1 MLRAF
6 VIGLFAVAAVVFLI
20 LGVVVHPY
28 FYLQALGSAVVLV
41 AAIFEARRY
50 RARVSSASS
59 TAGWQDTDE
68 KFVDPTTGRLM
79 RVRYNPATGERDY
92 VEVGPGA

>member
-6 VIGLFAVAAVVFLI
+6 VIGLFAVAMVVLLV
-20 LGVVVHPY
+20 LGFTVHPY
-28 FYLQALGSAVVLV
+28 FFVQAFGAGVVLA

-50 RARVSSASS
+50 RARVSSA
-59 TAGWQDTDE
+59 AGWQDTEE

-79 RVRYNPATGERDY
+79 QVRFNPRTGERDY
-92 VEVGPGA
+92 VEIGPGT

>member
-1 MLRAF
+1 VLRAF
-6 VIGLFAVAAVVFLI
+6 VIGLFSVAVVVFLV
-20 LGVVVHPY
+20 LGVLVHPY
-28 FYLQALGSAVVLV
+28 FYLQAFGSAVVLV

-50 RARVSSASS
+50 RSRVTT

-68 KFVDPTTGRLM
+68 KFLDPTTGRLM
-79 RVRYNPATGERDY
+79 RVRYNPRTGERDY